1 MQGGLV
7 GAVVKPAQ
15 LVPDI
20 RLQPLGD
27 RNGESL
33 ELVLGLPPHDLVGK
47 TGLDQVDQFGG
58 RRRLCGPPSPATDG
72 RRSSRPISGAQ
83 RRNTHLFIE
92 YQIVNLVFY
101 IH

>member
-33 ELVLGLPPHDLVGK
+33 EPVFDLLSHDLVGK
-47 TGLDQVDQFGG
+47 TGLDQIDQFGG
-58 RRRLCGPPSPATDG
+58 RRRLCGPPRQPPTGGDLRDRFPAPSAAI
-72 RRSSRPISGAQ
+72 RICSSNMRS
-83 RRNTHLFIE
+83 
-92 YQIVNLVFY
+92 
-101 IH
+101 